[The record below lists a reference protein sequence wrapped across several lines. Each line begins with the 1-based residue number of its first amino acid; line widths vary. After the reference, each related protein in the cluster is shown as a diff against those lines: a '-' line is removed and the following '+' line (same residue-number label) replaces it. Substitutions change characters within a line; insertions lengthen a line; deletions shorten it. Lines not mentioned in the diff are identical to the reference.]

1 MEKREIKFE
10 ISLEQ
15 AKQLYKSGYE
25 LLKKMV
31 LLVYSEDELEDKPWK
46 NIKTFEDACNALG
59 INSSFELNG
68 AVTKYGFR
76 KHLTALYKLDIIRQ
90 ALNKDYEPSL
100 TNGLVYY
107 PWIRIYKNLNDAKIA
122 KACNNWEICNEI
134 KIEGT
139 PYYLVGGDSGDCTKG
154 GISYYYYDHGDVLA
168 YLGLFCCKS
177 REIAQHMSKHFAK
190 EIFDVCYI
198 HHLK

>member
-100 TNGLVYY
+100 FCGKTFSPIIRLYKDKEDAIAVARNHDLELHGKVMIDSEDYY
-107 PWIRIYKNLNDAKIA
+107 LLGGNCEITSGGGYVILSA
-122 KACNNWEICNEI
+122 KAVI
-134 KIEGT
+134 
-139 PYYLVGGDSGDCTKG
+139 
-154 GISYYYYDHGDVLA
+154 
-168 YLGLFCCKS
+168 
-177 REIAQHMSKHFAK
+177 
-190 EIFDVCYI
+190 
-198 HHLK
+198 

>member
-68 AVTKYGFR
+68 AVTKYGLK
-76 KHLTALYKLDIIRQ
+76 KHLTAIYKLDIIRQ
-90 ALNKDYEPSL
+90 ALNKDYKPSFADGA
-100 TNGLVYY
+100 THY
-107 PWIRIYKNLNDAKIA
+107 PWVSIYNNHSDAEIA
-122 KACNNWEICNEI
+122 AHHCEGEIYEI

-139 PYYLVGGDSGDCTKG
+139 SYYLVGGDSGDCEAG
-154 GISYYYYDHGDVLA
+154 LGYFYCGHGDILA

-177 REIAQHMSKHFAK
+177 REIAQHMSKYFAK
-190 EIFDVCYI
+190 EIFDACYA